1 MFNLKINFMK
11 KTLIISLSVIVLII
25 LSITIYWNLPIEIT
39 RKSDIKNGNKIIEN
53 IESYRQ
59 KSYKLPEVN
68 DWQTLEQLGLQ
79 KDDSSK
85 PVYNKNE
92 AGNYELIYD
101 DGLGGPYLLWNSTE
115 KKWTIDQ
122 PKIK

>member
-39 RKSDIKNGNKIIEN
+39 RKSDIKSGNKIVEN
-53 IESYRQ
+53 IENYR
-59 KSYKLPEVN
+59 KNSYKLPEVN

-79 KDDSSK
+79 KDDPAK
-85 PVYNKNE
+85 PVYNKDE
-92 AGNYELIYD
+92 IGNYELIYD

>member
-1 MFNLKINFMK
+1 MFKTNFMK
-11 KTLIISLSVIVLII
+11 KTFIISLSIIALII
-25 LSITIYWNLPIEIT
+25 VSIIIYWNLPIEIT
-39 RKSDIKNGNKIIEN
+39 RKSDIKNGNGIIEN
-53 IESYRQ
+53 IENYR
-59 KSYKLPEVN
+59 KNSYKLPEVN

-85 PVYNKNE
+85 PVYNKDE

-101 DGLGGPYLLWNSTE
+101 DGLGGSYLLWNSTE
-115 KKWTIDQ
+115 RKWTIDQ

>member
-39 RKSDIKNGNKIIEN
+39 RKSDIKSGNKIVEN
-53 IESYRQ
+53 IENYR
-59 KSYKLPEVN
+59 KNSYKLPEVN

-79 KDDSSK
+79 KDDPAK
-85 PVYNKNE
+85 PVYNKDE

>member
-1 MFNLKINFMK
+1 MK

-25 LSITIYWNLPIEIT
+25 ISFTIYWNLPIEIT
-39 RKSDIKNGNKIIEN
+39 RKSDIKSGNKIIDN
-53 IESYRQ
+53 IENYR
-59 KSYKLPEVN
+59 KNSYKIPEVN

-85 PVYNKNE
+85 PVYNKDE

>member
-1 MFNLKINFMK
+1 MK
-11 KTLIISLSVIVLII
+11 KTLIVSISVILLIMI
-25 LSITIYWNLPIEIT
+25 SFTVYWNLPIEIT
-39 RKSDIKNGNKIIEN
+39 RKSDIKSGNEIIEN
-53 IESYRQ
+53 IENYRQ

-79 KDDSSK
+79 KDDPEK
-85 PVYNKNE
+85 PVYNKDEN
-92 AGNYELIYD
+92 GKYELIYD
-101 DGLGGPYLLWNSTE
+101 DGLGGPYLLWNSNE

>member
-1 MFNLKINFMK
+1 MK
-11 KTLIISLSVIVLII
+11 KTLITSITIIVLII
-25 LSITIYWNLPIEIT
+25 ISFTVYWNLPIEIT

-85 PVYNKNE
+85 PVYNKDE

-115 KKWTIDQ
+115 KNWTIDQ

>member
-1 MFNLKINFMK
+1 MK
-11 KTLIISLSVIVLII
+11 KTLIISISVIALII
-25 LSITIYWNLPIEIT
+25 LSITIYWNLPTEIT
-39 RKSDIKNGNKIIEN
+39 RKSDIKSGNKIVEN
-53 IESYRQ
+53 IENYR
-59 KSYKLPEVN
+59 KNSYKLPEVN

-79 KDDSSK
+79 KDNPAK
-85 PVYNKNE
+85 PVYNKDE
-92 AGNYELIYD
+92 TGNYELIYD

>member
-1 MFNLKINFMK
+1 MK
-11 KTLIISLSVIVLII
+11 KTLISISVIVLII

-39 RKSDIKNGNKIIEN
+39 RKSDIKSGNKIVEN
-53 IESYRQ
+53 IENYR
-59 KSYKLPEVN
+59 KNSYKLPEVN

-79 KDDSSK
+79 KDNPKK
-85 PVYNKNE
+85 PVYNKDE
-92 AGNYELIYD
+92 TGNYEMIYD

>member
-39 RKSDIKNGNKIIEN
+39 RKSDIKSGNKIVEN
-53 IESYRQ
+53 IENYR
-59 KSYKLPEVN
+59 KNSYKLPEVN

-79 KDDSSK
+79 KDDPTK
-85 PVYNKNE
+85 PVYNKDE

>member
-1 MFNLKINFMK
+1 MFKTNFMK
-11 KTLIISLSVIVLII
+11 KTLIISLSIIALII
-25 LSITIYWNLPIEIT
+25 VSIIIYWNLPIEIT
-39 RKSDIKNGNKIIEN
+39 RKSDIKNGNGIIEN
-53 IESYRQ
+53 IENYR
-59 KSYKLPEVN
+59 KNSYKLPEVN

-85 PVYNKNE
+85 PVYNKDE

-101 DGLGGPYLLWNSTE
+101 DGLGGSYLLWNSKE

>member
-39 RKSDIKNGNKIIEN
+39 RKSDIKSGNKIVEN
-53 IESYRQ
+53 IENYR
-59 KSYKLPEVN
+59 KNSYKLPEVN

-85 PVYNKNE
+85 PVYNKDE